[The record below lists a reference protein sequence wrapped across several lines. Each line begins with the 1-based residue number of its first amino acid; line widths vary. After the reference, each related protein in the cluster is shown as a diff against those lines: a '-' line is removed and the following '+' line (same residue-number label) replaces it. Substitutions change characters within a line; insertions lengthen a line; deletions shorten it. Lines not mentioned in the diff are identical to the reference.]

1 MDHISKTFEPG
12 AVEPR
17 LYAAW
22 QDEGAFQADA
32 DSKKRPFTIIMPP
45 PNITGQLHLGHALD
59 STLQDAVIRYRR
71 LIGDEAL
78 WLPGTDHAAI
88 ATEARVV
95 SHLKAQ
101 GIEKKDLTR
110 EEFLVHAWEWK
121 RLYGDMI
128 VDQLK
133 RLGSSCD
140 WSRLAFTMDEPR
152 SKAVVEVFVRLYEEG
167 LIYRG
172 QRIINWC
179 STCKTTISDA
189 EVDYEED
196 TDRLYY
202 VRYPFVSGEGHVL
215 LATTRPETMF
225 ADVAVAVHPE
235 DSRYTGLVG
244 KLLHLPLTNKQIP
257 VIADSYVDPE
267 FGSGAVKITPGHDP
281 NDYEVGERHDLP
293 IVTVLDEAGIL
304 TDETGPYAGMDV
316 KTARKHVVAALE
328 EKGFLEKTTPHKH
341 NVGHCYRCQTR
352 IEPRVSEQWFVE
364 MKPLADPA
372 LEAVRTG
379 QVQFIP
385 EHFSKTYFNWMENI
399 RDWNIS
405 RQLWWG
411 HQIPAYYC
419 DECGK
424 IEVARS
430 RPAACSAC
438 GNETLRQDE
447 DTLDTWFSSALW
459 PFSTLGWPEQ
469 TADLEK
475 FYPTN
480 LLVTGYDIIFFWV
493 ARMIFSGI
501 HQTGQVPFPEVL
513 IHGIIRDEQGRKMS
527 KSLNNGI
534 DPLEV
539 IDKYGA
545 DALRYALLANS
556 SKGLDQRFS
565 EARVEA
571 GRNFINKMWNA
582 FRYFLMQR
590 TDEPLERPA
599 RDQLK
604 PEDRWILTG
613 LTRLVTETTEHMEHY
628 DFNLALAKIYSF
640 LWDYFCDWYIEMTK
654 VRFQGDDKASAKI
667 AEWVMNEVLCQTMT
681 LLHPFMPFV
690 TEEIWQH
697 LWHEDTRL
705 IVSSWPKADRSLEF
719 TSDYETMERLM
730 EVIRQIRN
738 IRAEYR
744 VAPKQ
749 EIATILVVE
758 DKAILKSLVL
768 QEAYIKRLAKVSNVS
783 PRSNDRDVPKGVVT
797 APFDGGVLF
806 VPLESLVDPVAEKTR
821 LEKELEKVTGEIA
834 SIEKKLANTQFV
846 EKAPEAVVQVERD
859 KLEAKTEA
867 KAHLEKRLSDLSA
880 ML

>member
-1 MDHISKTFEPG
+1 MPLVSTKDMFAKAYEG
-12 AVEPR
+12 G
-17 LYAAW
+17 YAI
-22 QDEGAFQADA
+22 GAFNVNNMETVSYTHLDVY
-32 DSKKRPFTIIMPP
+32 KR
-45 PNITGQLHLGHALD
+45 Q
-59 STLQDAVIRYRR
+59 
-71 LIGDEAL
+71 
-78 WLPGTDHAAI
+78 
-88 ATEARVV
+88 
-95 SHLKAQ
+95 
-101 GIEKKDLTR
+101 
-110 EEFLVHAWEWK
+110 
-121 RLYGDMI
+121 
-128 VDQLK
+128 
-133 RLGSSCD
+133 
-140 WSRLAFTMDEPR
+140 
-152 SKAVVEVFVRLYEEG
+152 
-167 LIYRG
+167 
-172 QRIINWC
+172 
-179 STCKTTISDA
+179 
-189 EVDYEED
+189 
-196 TDRLYY
+196 
-202 VRYPFVSGEGHVL
+202 
-215 LATTRPETMF
+215 
-225 ADVAVAVHPE
+225 
-235 DSRYTGLVG
+235 
-244 KLLHLPLTNKQIP
+244 
-257 VIADSYVDPE
+257 
-267 FGSGAVKITPGHDP
+267 
-281 NDYEVGERHDLP
+281 
-293 IVTVLDEAGIL
+293 
-304 TDETGPYAGMDV
+304 
-316 KTARKHVVAALE
+316 
-328 EKGFLEKTTPHKH
+328 
-341 NVGHCYRCQTR
+341 
-352 IEPRVSEQWFVE
+352 
-364 MKPLADPA
+364 
-372 LEAVRTG
+372 
-379 QVQFIP
+379 
-385 EHFSKTYFNWMENI
+385 
-399 RDWNIS
+399 
-405 RQLWWG
+405 
-411 HQIPAYYC
+411 
-419 DECGK
+419 
-424 IEVARS
+424 
-430 RPAACSAC
+430 
-438 GNETLRQDE
+438 
-447 DTLDTWFSSALW
+447 
-459 PFSTLGWPEQ
+459 
-469 TADLEK
+469 
-475 FYPTN
+475 
-480 LLVTGYDIIFFWV
+480 
-493 ARMIFSGI
+493 
-501 HQTGQVPFPEVL
+501 VL

-834 SIEKKLANTQFV
+834 VSYTHLQTYSFYPFDPFQGIKRIRLQLIVKPALRYFENPHMLDIR
-846 EKAPEAVVQVERD
+846 ERV
-859 KLEAKTEA
+859 
-867 KAHLEKRLSDLSA
+867 DLGRDITSGQGHRHIGTA
-880 ML
+880 TCHPDFADQDVT